1 MIMEQINIASK
12 LYSIIIERIRNELPE
27 RNLNTMEMDGIWY
40 DIYGRVCRGES
51 EQDIEN
57 YCKTIKLSTSETKK
71 LRNGY
76 AG

>member
-1 MIMEQINIASK
+1 MENKISIASK

-27 RNLNTMEMDGIWY
+27 RNLTTMEMDGIWY

-51 EQDIEN
+51 GQDIEN
-57 YCKTIKLSTSETKK
+57 YCKTIKLSIPETPKI
-71 LRNGY
+71 RNGY

>member
-1 MIMEQINIASK
+1 MENEIDIASK

-27 RNLNTMEMDGIWY
+27 RHLTFMEMDGIWY

-51 EQDIEN
+51 EQNIEN
-57 YCKTIKLSTSETKK
+57 YCKTVKFSTPKPPR